1 MEILKIVCVLQSL
14 YIIIIDR
21 INISE
26 GLSVQKIV
34 KIVIIYHLTIAFITE
49 KGYSKSPKYKKI
61 TKFKC

>member
-1 MEILKIVCVLQSL
+1 MCILQSL

-21 INISE
+21 INTSE

-34 KIVIIYHLTIAFITE
+34 KIAIIHHLTIVFITE
-49 KGYSKSPKYKKI
+49 KGYWKSPKYKKI

>member
-1 MEILKIVCVLQSL
+1 MCVLQSL

-34 KIVIIYHLTIAFITE
+34 KIAIIYHLTIAFIRKDE
-49 KGYSKSPKYKKI
+49 KGYSKSPKYKK
-61 TKFKC
+61 